1 MMTDREMALN
11 KADLNAFM
19 QGEYNINS
27 MLPGMQMNKK
37 PSQSSLGHNSAKNSS
52 PLDLREKEKRLQQY
66 GYNKE

>member
-37 PSQSSLGHNSAKNSS
+37 PS
-52 PLDLREKEKRLQQY
+52 
-66 GYNKE
+66 